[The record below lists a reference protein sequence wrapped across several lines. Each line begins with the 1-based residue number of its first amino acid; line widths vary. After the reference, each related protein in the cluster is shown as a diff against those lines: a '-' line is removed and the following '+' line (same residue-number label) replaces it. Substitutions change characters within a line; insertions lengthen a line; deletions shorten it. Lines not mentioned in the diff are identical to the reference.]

1 MFSRRVVG
9 CFTMMG
15 DDDFRSAREA
25 VFFFVSFVGGALEK
39 TDKVVLP

>member
-1 MFSRRVVG
+1 MILDR
-9 CFTMMG
+9 
-15 DDDFRSAREA
+15 ARAEA

>member
-1 MFSRRVVG
+1 MILDKTR
-9 CFTMMG
+9 
-15 DDDFRSAREA
+15 AEA